1 MGGNYERAHNMD
13 GLAQHQMSTAV
24 RQVEGEL
31 GDGAKEKSGSVFTA
45 ANSRGIFGSG
55 HYDLSNLQGR
65 NFDESSNSDSLSHS
79 SLTSQNTGY
88 RGLAHSSGYNSG
100 YTKSSRQS
108 TGFASADYSADHST
122 DFTQSKIVDGAQQA
136 FNQHS
141 YGNQEALGSDYK
153 YYSHGGNRAHNQMVG
168 ANLHSA
174 YDSHGRRITDTP
186 VRVIMRPGTIVTVPV
201 SAQTYDA
208 SSSSLRGAS
217 YGQNSLNTEAEE
229 LSNSGSS
236 VYVKPNTVYYTKPT
250 HYESSYNYRKEWEK
264 HNAHPEAYIPTEN
277 PFTKNSELYD
287 DSLLLQN
294 AKRQYNAID
303 SSSAHVGSDVL
314 RSNIGHLKSVNA
326 AQQSNSY
333 NTKSSSGHQSQYNY
347 ETADN
352 QNAAASAHSNSYTLG
367 TQNTETAVDANDLVE
382 NIDSKPKSYH
392 SSYAY
397 HKSWERR
404 GDPYVIKPIGGDNS
418 AQISQKLVSA
428 SANQGMYSSHQ
439 YGSLHNQAHQSLM
452 KSGVDCDENGHVRVA
467 RSSQDHPRQQDQQHE
482 DLGQE
487 IQKQWGG
494 LEDMGQQTQNK
505 WDNLQEQF
513 SQQSQNLEDFG
524 QQSQNLEDFGQQS
537 QNLEDFGQ
545 QSQNLEDFGQQS
557 QNLEDFGQQSQNL
570 EDFGQQSQNLEDF
583 GQQNL
588 ENFNQQHQNIED
600 LGQQNLDSFNQ
611 QHQNLEDLGQ
621 QNIENFNQQHQNLE
635 DLGQHNLRDFGQQ
648 SNNLGQQLNNQWD
661 KFDQFNEKSSSIV
674 TEETPESFQ
683 EPKVNKESIGSLSD
697 FNQHQESDK
706 QKANTFW
713 NQHQNFDAHDFSQN
727 TDQIEGFTNEDFQIR
742 DSQQLQNQLE
752 LQKKLIGTMYD
763 ILSKQK
769 TSDDFQP
776 STSYSNPINYHHN
789 INYND
794 GENQYTGFSHYSHEA
809 SNNGMSSSWQKQYN
823 IQENNNN
830 KPTAP
835 LQNFWSKLDNLD
847 TQGMIN
853 TNKDTKDD
861 NLFTQMS
868 DIDWSTS
875 NWGQF
880 HAHHD
885 NHMFDSS
892 FAHNDG
898 KNTLTSQILKATTSV
913 NSVLPTEIVATT
925 SKPRHNPISN
935 MPVSPIDIGRG
946 DIGADETTEPK
957 NENEYTNV
965 YIPNSPHRHYK
976 STEEIESLSL
986 TEEND
991 NSAKAS
997 VNSQQATEDMW
1008 NQLFKHH
1015 NVIEHNIEDMSSTQT
1030 STSTKPIKY
1039 KPTEKYS
1046 NTYTDK
1052 DAIPSIEKI
1061 NKQKGMTSQEVED
1074 TAHKVEPFSLHN
1086 EQKNSDQQDLLHSY
1100 NFEEQSQEPAK
1111 ESETQQNV
1119 NEQFEDFG
1127 QQLQNTYDI
1136 GQSSQSV
1143 WEPTN
1148 SEHSEVQQLENFGSF
1163 ENNDN
1168 QQFEPLERSNDKLQ
1182 SQSLLNFEQHKS
1194 WEPVINQPNNQQ
1206 QQPVSSTIKTFSQEL
1221 TEKQGP
1227 PSHPKVIVPEE
1238 TATEKAGFWK
1248 SFGSKFTGAKE
1259 TVVSWFKHS

>member
-1 MGGNYERAHNMD
+1 MRLLILIASLWAIAYAKPEMYRESEDFQYSRSSSDEGKKSGFYGSQRGNMGGNYERAHNMD

-45 ANSRGIFGSG
+45 ANTRGIFGSG

-88 RGLAHSSGYNSG
+88 RGLAHNSGYNSG

-108 TGFASADYSADHST
+108 TDFASADYSADHST
-122 DFTQSKIVDGAQQA
+122 DFTQSKFVDGVQQA
-136 FNQHS
+136 INQHS

-153 YYSHGGNRAHNQMVG
+153 YYSHGGNRAQNQLVG
-168 ANLHSA
+168 ANLHST
-174 YDSHGRRITDTP
+174 YDSYGRRITDTP

-229 LSNSGSS
+229 LSNSDS
-236 VYVKPNTVYYTKPT
+236 VYVKPNTVYYTKPK

-264 HNAHPEAYIPTEN
+264 HSAHPEAYIPTEN

-294 AKRQYNAID
+294 AKRQYNAVD
-303 SSSAHVGSDVL
+303 SSSAHVGSDVV
-314 RSNIGHLKSVNA
+314 RSRNSNIGHLKSVSA
-326 AQQSNSY
+326 AQQSNIY

-347 ETADN
+347 ETANN

-367 TQNTETAVDANDLVE
+367 TQNTGAAVDANDLVE

-418 AQISQKLVSA
+418 AQISQKLVSG
-428 SANQGMYSSHQ
+428 SANQGTHSSHQ
-439 YGSLHNQAHQSLM
+439 YGSLYNQAHQSLT
-452 KSGVDCDENGHVRVA
+452 KSGVDCDENGHIRVA
-467 RSSQDHPRQQDQQHE
+467 RSSQDHPRQQDQQQFE

-487 IQKQWGG
+487 IQNHWGG
-494 LEDMGQQTQNK
+494 LEDLGQQTQNK
-505 WDNLQEQF
+505 WDNLQGQF

-524 QQSQNLEDFGQQS
+524 QQ
-537 QNLEDFGQ
+537 
-545 QSQNLEDFGQQS
+545 
-557 QNLEDFGQQSQNL
+557 
-570 EDFGQQSQNLEDF
+570 
-583 GQQNL
+583 
-588 ENFNQQHQNIED
+588 
-600 LGQQNLDSFNQ
+600 NLDNLNQ

-621 QNIENFNQQHQNLE
+621 QNLENLNQQNQNLEDFGQQHLENFNQQHQNLE
-635 DLGQHNLRDFGQQ
+635 DLGQHNLEDFGQQ
-648 SNNLGQQLNNQWD
+648 SNNLGQQLHNQW
-661 KFDQFNEKSSSIV
+661 DQFNEQSSSIIS
-674 TEETPESFQ
+674 EETPELESFR
-683 EPKVNKESIGSLSD
+683 EPKVNKQNIGPLSD

-713 NQHQNFDAHDFSQN
+713 NQHQNFDAHDVSQN
-727 TDQIEGFTNEDFQIR
+727 TDRMESFTNEDFQIR
-742 DSQQLQNQLE
+742 DSHQLQNQLE
-752 LQKKLIGTMYD
+752 LQKKLYGTMYD

-769 TSDDFQP
+769 TNDNFQP

-823 IQENNNN
+823 IQGSHNNN

-853 TNKDTKDD
+853 TNKDTKDE
-861 NLFTQMS
+861 NLYSQMS
-868 DIDWSTS
+868 DFDWSNS

-885 NHMFDSS
+885 NHMFDGS
-892 FAHNDG
+892 FAHNDE
-898 KNTLTSQILKATTSV
+898 KNSVTSQILKATTGV
-913 NSVLPTEIVATT
+913 NSVSSTEISATT
-925 SKPRHNPISN
+925 TIPRYNPISN
-935 MPVSPIDIGRG
+935 MPVSPIDVGRG

-957 NENEYTNV
+957 NENEHTNV

-976 STEEIESLSL
+976 TTEEIESLSL

-991 NSAKAS
+991 NSAKVS
-997 VNSQQATEDMW
+997 PVNSQETTEYMW

-1015 NVIEHNIEDMSSTQT
+1015 NVVEHKVEDLSSTQT
-1030 STSTKPIKY
+1030 STTTKEIKY

-1046 NTYTDK
+1046 ITYTDK

-1061 NKQKGMTSQEVED
+1061 NKQKDMTPEVED
-1074 TAHKVEPFSLHN
+1074 TAHKVEPFPLHN
-1086 EQKNSDQQDLLHSY
+1086 EEKNSAQHGLFHSY

-1111 ESETQQNV
+1111 ESEIQQNV

-1127 QQLQNTYDI
+1127 QQIQNTYDI
-1136 GQSSQSV
+1136 GQSSQSI
-1143 WEPTN
+1143 WEPAN

-1182 SQSLLNFEQHKS
+1182 SQSLLNFEQHNS
-1194 WEPVINQPNNQQ
+1194 WEPVINNQPNNQQ
-1206 QQPVSSTIKTFSQEL
+1206 QQPMSSTIKTFSQEFN
-1221 TEKQGP
+1221 EKEGGP
-1227 PSHPKVIVPEE
+1227 PSVPKVIAPEE

-1248 SFGSKFTGAKE
+1248 SFGNKFTGAKD
-1259 TVVSWFKHS
+1259 TVVSWFKRS